1 MTEIQKRIILAGI
14 KIKLNRGEELEDILA
29 SYVNLT
35 EEEKQE
41 IRDEL
46 VEWSKEA

>member
-1 MTEIQKRIILAGI
+1 MTAIQKRILIAGI
-14 KIKLNRGEELEDILA
+14 KIKLNRGEELEEILA

-41 IRDEL
+41 IRGVLE
-46 VEWSKEA
+46 V

>member
-1 MTEIQKRIILAGI
+1 MTALQKRILLAGI
-14 KIKLNRGEELEDILA
+14 KIKLNRGEVLEDIFA

-35 EEEKQE
+35 AEEKQE

-46 VEWSKEA
+46 RI

>member
-1 MTEIQKRIILAGI
+1 MTAIQKRILIAGI
-14 KIKLNRGEELEDILA
+14 KIKLNRGEDLEEILT

-41 IRDEL
+41 IRE
-46 VEWSKEA
+46 SI